1 MKNILKQVNHK
12 DGMTVPEGYFENFT
26 AGLISDLPRQEWE
39 SEGAQVLPRSFW
51 QKVRPYVYLA
61 AMFIGVWCMMMTF
74 DLMRPSSNDFSFKNN
89 PLLTAAINNDYFFN
103 DYIINEEKFDSDDLM
118 DDLYEVGFT
127 PVEYSDS
134 DDNDYPMAEI

>member
-1 MKNILKQVNHK
+1 
-12 DGMTVPEGYFENFT
+12 
-26 AGLISDLPRQEWE
+26 
-39 SEGAQVLPRSFW
+39 
-51 QKVRPYVYLA
+51 
-61 AMFIGVWCMMMTF
+61 MMMTF